1 MQEYISH
8 IISLIDSRLISSV
21 LIFSFYLYVKTELFK
36 LSGVLG
42 ETYNDMGN
50 HDFAIELFKKISD
63 ECIEE
68 FGKSS
73 IERIRALSSLAAA
86 YSHKGGWLLSLYPF
100 VTFYYRNIWSS

>member
-73 IERIRALSSLAAA
+73 IERI
-86 YSHKGGWLLSLYPF
+86 
-100 VTFYYRNIWSS
+100 